1 MVQGI
6 KKFFDDTFGSPD
18 EALKTLRAVS
28 EALSGLDR
36 AKIRQVKSI
45 LTEVARVKGSP
56 EELQMVLELI
66 RLITSA
72 NMEQLNAVREIT
84 ANLVKLAKLL
94 PKEGLAGL
102 PLKEIVEEVRKG
114 G

>member
-1 MVQGI
+1 MVMSI
-6 KKFFDDTFGSPD
+6 KRFFNETFGSPD
-18 EALKTLRAVS
+18 EALKTIRAVS
-28 EALSGLDR
+28 EALTGLDR
-36 AKIRQVKSI
+36 TKIRQVRSI
-45 LTEVARVKGSP
+45 LAEVGKVKGSP

-72 NMEQLNAVREIT
+72 DMGQLNAVREIT
-84 ANLVKLAKLL
+84 ANLVRLGKLL

-102 PLKEIVEEVRKG
+102 PFKEIVEEVKKG